1 MAGRGP
7 APGRNPN
14 SKDPDQ
20 RRHRIKPDQPDVIIP
35 DGQKHGRDLPSSRKW
50 PAETL
55 AWWETWRTCAL
66 ASTFIDTDWSFLLD
80 TAVLHAQ
87 FWSGNQSVAA
97 ELRIRVAKFG
107 ATPED
112 RARLKVE
119 VGDPNKSVVSK
130 QVQPKSSRQRDR
142 LLKAVEC

>member
-1 MAGRGP
+1 M
-7 APGRNPN
+7 
-14 SKDPDQ
+14 
-20 RRHRIKPDQPDVIIP
+20 IIQ
-35 DGQKHGRDLPSSRKW
+35 DGQKHGHDLPSSRKW

-142 LLKAVEC
+142 LLKAVEG